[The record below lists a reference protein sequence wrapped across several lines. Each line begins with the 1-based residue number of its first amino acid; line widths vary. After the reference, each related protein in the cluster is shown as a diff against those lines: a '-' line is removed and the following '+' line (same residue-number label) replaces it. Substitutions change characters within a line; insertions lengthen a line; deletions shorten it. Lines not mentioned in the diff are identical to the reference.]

1 MRLEAILWSGV
12 TAYFAVIG
20 LVYLA
25 VGGDTAGVVLL
36 LLGAG
41 LGGLVAG
48 WTWDWG
54 RRNGTRIEDRADVD
68 AADLSGVV
76 GVYPTASLRPLAL
89 AIGVSAMAVG
99 VPLGSWISMV
109 GVAIVASQVLLLVH
123 DTDTRPDTG

>member
-1 MRLEAILWSGV
+1 MRLEAILWTGV
-12 TAYFAVIG
+12 TVYFAVIG
-20 LVYLA
+20 LIYLA

-36 LLGAG
+36 LLGTG

-54 RRNGTRIEDRADVD
+54 RRHGTRVEDRAEVD
-68 AADLSGVV
+68 AADLTGLV

-89 AIGVSAMAVG
+89 ALGVTAMVLG

-109 GVAIVASQVLLLVH
+109 GLAIVTSQVLLLVR
-123 DTDTRPDTG
+123 DTDTE

>member
-1 MRLEAILWSGV
+1 MRLEAILWTGV
-12 TAYFAVIG
+12 TVYFVIIG
-20 LVYLA
+20 LIYLA

-54 RRNGTRIEDRADVD
+54 RRNGTRVEDRAEVD
-68 AADLSGVV
+68 AADLAGLV

-89 AIGVSAMAVG
+89 AIGVSAMVIG

-109 GVAIVASQVLLLVH
+109 GLAIVTSQVLLLVR
-123 DTDTRPDTG
+123 DTDTQ